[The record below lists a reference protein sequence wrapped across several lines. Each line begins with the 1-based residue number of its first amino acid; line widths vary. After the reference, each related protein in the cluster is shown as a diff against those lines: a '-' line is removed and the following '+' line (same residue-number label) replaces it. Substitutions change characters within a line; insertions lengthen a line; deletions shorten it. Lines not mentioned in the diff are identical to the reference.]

1 MGDEF
6 GYHDNQILNVFRKDA
21 HTNPVTVLNIENC
34 KENGLMKFWR

>member
-6 GYHDNQILNVFRKDA
+6 GYHDSQILNVFRKDV